1 MPALRREYQQRL
13 ALIVDDSVNGTLVSD
28 NAVDALR
35 VGRQL
40 RVQQASSAAHRIS
53 LALDGH
59 ALYVRPEA
67 AGLLNLRNDR
77 QTQSPER

>member
-1 MPALRREYQQRL
+1 
-13 ALIVDDSVNGTLVSD
+13 
-28 NAVDALR
+28 LR

-40 RVQQASSAAHRIS
+40 RVRQASSAANRIS

-77 QTQSPER
+77 QTQSPERRKADG